1 MGLTPRIDYI
11 GIGGL
16 AKSVQDGPAKAITEH
31 RAAPEAGGEDRE
43 HNQGPGAGGP
53 TE

>member
-1 MGLTPRIDYI
+1 MGLTLRIEYI

-16 AKSVQDGPAKAITEH
+16 AKSVQGDGPAKAITER

-43 HNQGPGAGGP
+43 HN
-53 TE
+53 